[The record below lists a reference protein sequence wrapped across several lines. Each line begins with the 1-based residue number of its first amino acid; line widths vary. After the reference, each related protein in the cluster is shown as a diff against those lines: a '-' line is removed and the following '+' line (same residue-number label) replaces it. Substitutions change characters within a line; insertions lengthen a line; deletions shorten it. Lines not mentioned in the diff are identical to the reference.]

1 MRISDWSSD
10 VCSSDLAHRH
20 EAVAAAGAL
29 ELVEG
34 LGEQDGAGAAE
45 GVTEGDRAAVGVG
58 LLGGEAELLLPGE
71 HDRGEGLV
79 DLGDVDVGGLE
90 AGALEQALRGVD
102 RAGEHENG
110 VDADEAGVDDERTG
124 GEAEL
129 LRSEE
134 HTSELQSLMS
144 ISYA

>member
-1 MRISDWSSD
+1 MMRRPPRSTRTD
-10 VCSSDLAHRH
+10 
-20 EAVAAAGAL
+20 AL
-29 ELVEG
+29 IPFTTLV
-34 LGEQDGAGAAE
+34 
-45 GVTEGDRAAVGVG
+45 RSVGVG
-58 LLGGEAELLLPGE
+58 LLGGEAELRLPGE

-110 VDADEAGVDDERTG
+110 VDADEAGVDDARTG

-129 LRSEE
+129 LGTPGGHHEQGCGAIGYLCRRAAG
-134 HTSELQSLMS
+134 
-144 ISYA
+144 YDAG